1 MAVKGKTNNPHG
13 RPAGV
18 PNKATTRFKDA
29 LNEMLENSSDKL
41 IEWLE
46 LIDDPKDR
54 FDILSKFAEYV
65 HPKLA
70 RSEQQILDKNGEP
83 SDASWTVTVIDARA
97 RND

>member
-1 MAVKGKTNNPHG
+1 MAVKGTTNNPNG
-13 RPAGV
+13 RPRGV
-18 PNKATTRFKDA
+18 PNKATTQFKEA

-54 FDILSKFAEYV
+54 FEILSKFAEYV

-70 RSEQQILDKNGEP
+70 RTEQQFLDKDGEKTDP
-83 SDASWTVTVIDARA
+83 SVLVKYAD
-97 RND
+97 